1 MFRLEKVFQND
12 DSFFLTLFSISKYTT
27 IYFSSYLVVVLREN
41 SIYELLN
48 VEIFTHSNF
57 FVFTNYFLAGYFVIN
72 FLLDKEKNY
81 NQSITNFL
89 KLESIRLSILILS
102 ILIFFYISNNFLDGP
117 MYAGILIV
125 LIVNLLIIKFLFNQ
139 YYSYLIDRNHI
150 QRNILLFGYINE
162 LTKIQTNF
170 KDNKINIFKCLMIM
184 DLESYQVQ
192 QIKSKIPVI
201 DSNHQDL
208 LEIVSYNQIGEIW
221 IVGDLLTNN
230 QISEAI
236 NKFSKMPVNLHILSS
251 RKILNINKPLIID
264 QNYFNYNIN
273 ISRFYGNALFTKL
286 LLDKIFSVLF
296 LIILS
301 PPLLIGMLFIYLE
314 DKNPILF
321 FQERTGWDGRRFKVY
336 KLRTLKNNNFDVT
349 KQVIANDPRLLKCGS
364 FIRRFSIDEIPQFFN
379 VLKGQM
385 SIVGPR
391 PHMTS
396 HNYKYSKLLDG
407 FLIRHSCNPGIT
419 GLAQV
424 SGFRGST
431 INVEEMEQRVKLDIK
446 YLEKWSLWLDLQII
460 FRTFYAVFKHS
471 KF

>member
-81 NQSITNFL
+81 NKSITNFL

-201 DSNHQDL
+201 DSNHHDL

-221 IVGDLLTNN
+221 IVADLLTNN